1 MNPQLQRRLERR
13 CSRAAGLL
21 SGGRSDLLV
30 WPGQSELKPH
40 AVFHPLFLTVLKR
53 AIVMALAWLA
63 MTRGESQAWVYGTAA
78 VAFATWL
85 SLVLLPAGPR
95 PARAFALLA
104 LFPGFLMRSVLGGV
118 DVAWRALHPRLPVRP
133 GWITQKTSIP
143 DGPARSLFGAETS
156 LLPGTLSAG
165 CDETGLMI
173 HCLDANAHTQD
184 RLAAEEKRLAR
195 AFGGDKDAEERG
207 PES

>member
-1 MNPQLQRRLERR
+1 L
-13 CSRAAGLL
+13 AG
-21 SGGRSDLLV
+21 R
-30 WPGQSELKPH
+30 GQTKLIPH
-40 AVFHPLFLTVLKR
+40 AVFHPFVLTVLKR
-53 AIVMALAWLA
+53 AVLMALVWLA
-63 MTRGESQAWVYGTAA
+63 LTGADAQAWVYGAIA
-78 VAFATWL
+78 VAGATAL

-95 PARAFALLA
+95 PARVLRLFA

-133 GWITQKTSIP
+133 GWVSQKTSMR
-143 DGPARSLFGAETS
+143 DGAARSLFGAETS

-173 HCLDANAHTQD
+173 HCLDANELTRK

-195 AFGGDKDAEERG
+195 AFSEDADAGEGERA
-207 PES
+207 P